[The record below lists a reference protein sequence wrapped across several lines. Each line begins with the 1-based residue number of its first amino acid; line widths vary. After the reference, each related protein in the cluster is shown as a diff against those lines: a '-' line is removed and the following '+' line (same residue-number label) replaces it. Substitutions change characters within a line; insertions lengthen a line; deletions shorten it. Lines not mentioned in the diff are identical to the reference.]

1 MRTLIL
7 ATVSAIAL
15 GIAGAGPIYAQNM
28 NNSPPPPTA
37 NNSPVGAPPP
47 SAAPPAAAA
56 PAQPAMPEANANT
69 NANANTE
76 QMPPAMGG
84 NEHAMSG
91 NEHANQ
97 SSQQES
103 RSAGEW
109 SGRLTRNEITQIQSN
124 LKQDGLYHGNIDGI
138 DGPET
143 HQALRAY
150 QQQNGLNVT
159 GRPDQQTVASL
170 LGTGNATGSSTPP
183 NNGNSMDNGM
193 NMPPSSNAG
202 SNGANN
208 ESAPN
213 NSHP

>member
-15 GIAGAGPIYAQNM
+15 GIAGAGPLYAQNA
-28 NNSPPPPTA
+28 NNAPAAPSA
-37 NNSPVGAPPP
+37 ANSPVGAPP
-47 SAAPPAAAA
+47 SSTAPPAAAA
-56 PAQPAMPEANANT
+56 PAQPTMPEANANT
-69 NANANTE
+69 NANANTG
-76 QMPPAMGG
+76 QMPPAMGS
-84 NEHAMSG
+84 NEQAD
-91 NEHANQ
+91 Q

-103 RSAGEW
+103 RSAAGW
-109 SGRLTRNEITQIQSN
+109 SGRLSRNEIKQIQSD

-150 QQQNGLNVT
+150 QQQNGLSVT

-170 LGTGNATGSSTPP
+170 LGTGNATGSSMPSG
-183 NNGNSMDNGM
+183 NGNSMNNGM
-193 NMPPSSNAG
+193 NMPPSSSAG

-208 ESAPN
+208 GSAPN
-213 NSHP
+213 NNQP

>member
-15 GIAGAGPIYAQNM
+15 GIAGAGPLYAQNT
-28 NNSPPPPTA
+28 NNSPAPLNA

-56 PAQPAMPEANANT
+56 PAQPTMPEENANT
-69 NANANTE
+69 NANTNTE

-84 NEHAMSG
+84 NEQ
-91 NEHANQ
+91 ANQ
-97 SSQQES
+97 YSQQES

-109 SGRLTRNEITQIQSN
+109 SGRLSRDEIKQIQSN
-124 LKQDGLYHGNIDGI
+124 LKQDGLYRGNVDGI

-150 QQQNGLNVT
+150 QQQNGLSVT

-183 NNGNSMDNGM
+183 NNSTNNSNSM

-202 SNGANN
+202 SNGAGNG
-208 ESAPN
+208 SSPN
-213 NSHP
+213 NNQP